1 MELQLFLIKLIIII
15 SVEKKNKLK
24 SYSNLEE
31 KIREDEIYKFHMK
44 FLGKRLI
51 ALILILIIS
60 LGLFYYVVSFC
71 MFYKQTQIN
80 WILGSIYSLLIE
92 WIILTPINIL
102 IISIIQFNEKIDW
115 THYMKRLFL
124 F

>member
-31 KIREDEIYKFHMK
+31 KIREDEIHKFHMK

>member
-1 MELQLFLIKLIIII
+1 MKLIIII
-15 SVEKKNKLK
+15 SVEKNDKLK
-24 SYSNLEE
+24 SYLNLEE
-31 KIREDEIYKFHMK
+31 KIREDNIHKFHMK

-51 ALILILIIS
+51 ALILMLIIS

-92 WIILTPINIL
+92 WIILAPINIL
-102 IISIIQFNEKIDW
+102 IISVIQFKENIDW

>member
-15 SVEKKNKLK
+15 SVEKKKKLK

-31 KIREDEIYKFHMK
+31 KIREDEIYKFHMN

-92 WIILTPINIL
+92 WIILAPINIL

>member
-24 SYSNLEE
+24 LYSNLEE
-31 KIREDEIYKFHMK
+31 KIREDEIHKFHMK

-92 WIILTPINIL
+92 WIILAPINIL